1 MYATLNVNSEE
12 KLHECVTMLRSARR
26 IILTGIG
33 ASGLVAQNFA
43 WKLMKIGFNA
53 AAVRDMHA
61 LLATVQASS
70 PDDLLLA
77 ISYTGVRRELNL
89 AADEMLRVGGKVLA
103 ITGFTPNALQQR
115 ASHCLTDRSSLFRQ
129 QSTASW
135 LTGIF
140 NSWQLAAM
148 EYKIHSRVSHIA
160 CCRHYFIARKD
171 MNGLLRIRQ
180 RYQGLAQSDKKL
192 ADYLLLQPDTARHLS
207 SQQLANEAGVS
218 QSSVVKFAQKLGYK
232 GFPALKLA
240 LSEALAS
247 QPESPSVPI
256 HNQIRG
262 DDPLRLVGEK
272 LIKENTAAMYA
283 TLNVN
288 SEEKLHECVTMLR
301 SARRIILTGIGASG
315 LVAQNFAWKLMKI
328 GFNAAAVR
336 DMHALL
342 ATVQASSP
350 DDLLLAISY
359 TGVRRELN
367 LAADEMLRVGGK
379 VLAITGFTPNA
390 LQQRASHCLY
400 TIAEEQATNSA
411 SISACHAQGMLTDL
425 LFIALI
431 QQDLELAPERI
442 RHSEA
447 LVKKLV

>member
-1 MYATLNVNSEE
+1 
-12 KLHECVTMLRSARR
+12 
-26 IILTGIG
+26 
-33 ASGLVAQNFA
+33 
-43 WKLMKIGFNA
+43 
-53 AAVRDMHA
+53 
-61 LLATVQASS
+61 
-70 PDDLLLA
+70 
-77 ISYTGVRRELNL
+77 
-89 AADEMLRVGGKVLA
+89 
-103 ITGFTPNALQQR
+103 
-115 ASHCLTDRSSLFRQ
+115 
-129 QSTASW
+129 
-135 LTGIF
+135 
-140 NSWQLAAM
+140 
-148 EYKIHSRVSHIA
+148 
-160 CCRHYFIARKD
+160 

-262 DDPLRLVGEK
+262 
-272 LIKENTAAMYA
+272 
-283 TLNVN
+283 
-288 SEEKLHECVTMLR
+288 EEKLHECVTMLR

>member
-1 MYATLNVNSEE
+1 MSPLFHREE
-12 KLHECVTMLRSARR
+12 RYERLTSYPSA
-26 IILTGIG
+26 L
-33 ASGLVAQNFA
+33 
-43 WKLMKIGFNA
+43 
-53 AAVRDMHA
+53 
-61 LLATVQASS
+61 
-70 PDDLLLA
+70 P
-77 ISYTGVRRELNL
+77 
-89 AADEMLRVGGKVLA
+89 
-103 ITGFTPNALQQR
+103 
-115 ASHCLTDRSSLFRQ
+115 
-129 QSTASW
+129 
-135 LTGIF
+135 
-140 NSWQLAAM
+140 
-148 EYKIHSRVSHIA
+148 
-160 CCRHYFIARKD
+160 
-171 MNGLLRIRQ
+171 
-180 RYQGLAQSDKKL
+180 GLAQSDKKL

-288 SEEKLHECVTMLR
+288 SEEKLHECVAMLR

-315 LVAQNFAWKLMKI
+315 LVAQNFARKLMKI

-359 TGVRRELN
+359 TGVM
-367 LAADEMLRVGGK
+367 ARVKPGG
-379 VLAITGFTPNA
+379 
-390 LQQRASHCLY
+390 R
-400 TIAEEQATNSA
+400 
-411 SISACHAQGMLTDL
+411 
-425 LFIALI
+425 
-431 QQDLELAPERI
+431 
-442 RHSEA
+442 
-447 LVKKLV
+447 